1 MLFSLLFSFL
11 SFIEHLINTIIS
23 ILGWKFIIFVQE
35 VGMGTL
41 VGEGG
46 LESMDTIFVSLAY
59 G

>member
-41 VGEGG
+41 VGGGG